1 MEDNEK
7 GDKFFQKMWTFEKG
21 KNQFSLNVKTYV
33 YHVYFP
39 VSDDSG
45 IPSSRY
51 DVNQMQEQFNLQRAK
66 MRDLYMMKVSS
77 IFYAVLVQ
85 L

>member
-1 MEDNEK
+1 M
-7 GDKFFQKMWTFEKG
+7 FTVFTF
-21 KNQFSLNVKTYV
+21 S
-33 YHVYFP
+33 

-77 IFYAVLVQ
+77 IFYTFEYNYNPILQ
-85 L
+85 LLIEGKRMHANEAEMSSDEKGS